1 MEILVSSI
9 EYLPF
14 TYFVGSPYNLLLGD
28 IFQPMKLDKK
38 IEEEKNEQIHST
50 VSLKQTKN
58 MNWGSFF

>member
-28 IFQPMKLDKK
+28 IFQPMKLDNNFFFL
-38 IEEEKNEQIHST
+38 NEQIHST
-50 VSLKQTKN
+50 VSLKQTKD
-58 MNWGSFF
+58 MNWGSLF